1 MKRFFG
7 LFLAVIALASAAS
20 CAKEPVEPADPAQG
34 GKPVTIQF
42 DISLGNSMTK
52 ADNTPLDDASGTF
65 QLFVAAFSAVDGS
78 LVSTSKIGGTGYGA
92 TETLNGSGA
101 KNVSLTLTKGS
112 SYKVIFFA
120 QREGA
125 YDVSFAGG
133 NVATFSYK
141 SGLQANNGDLDAFY
155 DAVDVTPS
163 KTSYDVTLTR
173 PFAQL
178 NVLVKNENVPGTQT
192 AFSSAMTVKAPTT
205 FDLFAEVA
213 KGESSAISFTNHAI
227 SATAFGS
234 YATTHKWIGMNYVLV
249 PADGLVEV
257 TSFQESGMASAVA
270 PGKIPV
276 EKNGRTNLV
285 GNLYSISYNATF
297 TIQILPGFETPD
309 YMEPIGPDKILVHDT
324 FGSYLPGHER
334 NYVAGDDQ
342 YVREY
347 KGTTLDFVL
356 LNADWNEQ
364 IIIRGYQTTMK
375 VGDPVTISVDWKKD
389 KTQVLLQDYEMTVVK
404 EENRKVWI
412 ADQEGNGFVIK
423 K

>member
-20 CAKEPVEPADPAQG
+20 CTKEPVEPADPAQG
-34 GKPVTIQF
+34 GKPVTVQF

-92 TETLNGSGA
+92 TETLSGSGA

-178 NVLVKNENVPGTQT
+178 NVLVKNEYVPGTQT
-192 AFSSAMTVKAPTT
+192 SFESSMTVKAPTT
-205 FDLFAEVA
+205 FDLFAGA
-213 KGESSAISFTNHAI
+213 ATGDLATITFADHAI
-227 SATAFGS
+227 AETPFGQ
-234 YATTHKWIGMNYVLV
+234 YAETHKWIGMNYVLV
-249 PADGLVEV
+249 PADGLVDV
-257 TSFQESGMASAVA
+257 TSFKEAGMSAPIA
-270 PGKIPV
+270 PGKVPV
-276 EKNGRTNLV
+276 KKNGRTNLV
-285 GNLYSISYNATF
+285 G
-297 TIQILPGFETPD
+297 
-309 YMEPIGPDKILVHDT
+309 
-324 FGSYLPGHER
+324 
-334 NYVAGDDQ
+334 
-342 YVREY
+342 
-347 KGTTLDFVL
+347 
-356 LNADWNEQ
+356 
-364 IIIRGYQTTMK
+364 
-375 VGDPVTISVDWKKD
+375 
-389 KTQVLLQDYEMTVVK
+389 
-404 EENRKVWI
+404 
-412 ADQEGNGFVIK
+412 
-423 K
+423 